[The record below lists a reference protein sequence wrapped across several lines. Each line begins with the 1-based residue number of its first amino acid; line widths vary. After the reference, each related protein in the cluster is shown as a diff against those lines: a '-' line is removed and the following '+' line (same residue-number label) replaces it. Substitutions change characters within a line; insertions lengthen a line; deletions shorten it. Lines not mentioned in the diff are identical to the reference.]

1 MEHDI
6 NIQILLEQIAVLDD
20 KMAFERLFY
29 AYFKKLLRFADAIV
43 KDRQA
48 AEEVVSDV
56 FVNLWKNRGKL
67 LEIENLNNYIYIAT
81 KNTAIRRRTKLSAA
95 RQFGI
100 EEITIEPA
108 ITESSSPEQIF
119 LNKELVRRYEAV
131 VNALPA
137 RCQTIYRLARQD
149 GLRYK
154 EIAAILNISVK
165 TIDAQMAIAL
175 KKITQAVRFVT
186 DVQ

>member
-1 MEHDI
+1 MEHNI

-20 KMAFERLFY
+20 KLAFERVFY
-29 AYFKKLLRFADAIV
+29 IYFKKLHRFAVAIV

-56 FVNLWKNRGKL
+56 FVYLWKNRSKL

-81 KNTAIRRRTKLSAA
+81 KNMAIRRRTKLNAT
-95 RQFGI
+95 REFNV
-100 EEITIEPA
+100 EEIAIEPA
-108 ITESSSPEQIF
+108 VLDANSPEQLF
-119 LNKELVRRYEAV
+119 LNKELTRRYEAAI
-131 VNALPA
+131 NALPV
-137 RCQTIYRLARQD
+137 RCQTIYRLAKQD

-165 TIDAQMAIAL
+165 TIDAQMAVAL
-175 KKITQAVRFVT
+175 RKITQAVRFVT
-186 DVQ
+186 EIR